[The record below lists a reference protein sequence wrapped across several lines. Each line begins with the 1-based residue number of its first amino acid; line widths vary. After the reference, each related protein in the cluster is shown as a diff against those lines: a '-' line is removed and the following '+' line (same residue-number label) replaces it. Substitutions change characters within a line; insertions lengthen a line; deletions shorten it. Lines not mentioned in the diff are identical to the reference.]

1 MPLVVSLTLDDKVYS
16 DIHISTES
24 HTQLLEQKELSV
36 VSHVNVH
43 KIPLVLVTAGP
54 YNVHSNSVETEH
66 YFRQLL
72 AESHP
77 DAGIMAKAGEANYVV
92 FYVHA
97 RELGV
102 KCFCLDFGV
111 VAQAEATE
119 SDEHAQ
125 AGLSG
130 RTASGRPENTAVF
143 DRVLSKKASK
153 SVIPRAVSRKDDAM
167 PLALVTK
174 DQISSA
180 VNKVLQSGL
189 RLRGLTSVS
198 HTNDKLAIKEIFQMT
213 RTAALFALRKY
224 NYDFN
229 ASSGEPKHVVTLGDV
244 QAVVEQLLLAFVDV
258 DA

>member
-1 MPLVVSLTLDDKVYS
+1 MPLVVSLTSDDKVYS

-24 HTQLLEQKELSV
+24 QTQFPEQKRLSV
-36 VSHVNVH
+36 ISHVNVH

-54 YNVHSNSVETEH
+54 YDVFSNSPETEH

-72 AESHP
+72 AESHA
-77 DAGIMAKAGEANYVV
+77 DAGIMAKAGETNYVV
-92 FYVHA
+92 FYVHS

-111 VAQAEATE
+111 VAEAESME
-119 SDEHAQ
+119 SGQ
-125 AGLSG
+125 SG
-130 RTASGRPENTAVF
+130 RTAAVRPENTAVF

-167 PLALVTK
+167 PLALITK

-229 ASSGEPKHVVTLGDV
+229 AAASEPKHVVTLGEV
-244 QAVVEQLLLAFVDV
+244 QAVVEQLLQAFVDV
-258 DA
+258 DP